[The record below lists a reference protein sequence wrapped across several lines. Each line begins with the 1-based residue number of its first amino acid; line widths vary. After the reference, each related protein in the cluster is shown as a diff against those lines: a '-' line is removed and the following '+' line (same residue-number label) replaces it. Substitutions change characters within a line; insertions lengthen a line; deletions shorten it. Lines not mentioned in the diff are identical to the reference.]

1 MWWLLASPFYSSH
14 TSAAIESV
22 VVFLYLCDRT
32 SNPPFPMKQVIRYI
46 RFPFT
51 FSSQLLQQEFS
62 RLSHQWIRHYNVAHY
77 EGDWSA
83 LPLRSLGGSLTDLLP
98 EAREEK
104 TFEDTVL
111 MDACPY
117 MREVIDSFGCEVMG
131 VRLLKLAPG
140 ALIRE
145 HRDAELSFEHG
156 EARIHVP
163 ILTNE
168 LVEFYIDGERVVMEE
183 GSCWYMNFNLPHR
196 INNGGDTDRV
206 HLVMD
211 LKVNNTL
218 QKRFD
223 AVADEQKKMTNVPDT
238 FSRVEKE
245 NMIASLRMLDTTT
258 AVEMANRMEA
268 ELTKDQ

>member
-1 MWWLLASPFYSSH
+1 M
-14 TSAAIESV
+14 
-22 VVFLYLCDRT
+22 
-32 SNPPFPMKQVIRYI
+32 
-46 RFPFT
+46 
-51 FSSQLLQQEFS
+51 
-62 RLSHQWIRHYNVAHY
+62 
-77 EGDWSA
+77 
-83 LPLRSLGGSLTDLLP
+83 
-98 EAREEK
+98 
-104 TFEDTVL
+104 

-196 INNGGDTDRV
+196 ISNGGATDRV

-211 LKVNNTL
+211 LKVNDTL
-218 QKRFD
+218 QKTFD
-223 AVADEQKKMTNVPDT
+223 AVADERKKMTNVPDA

-245 NMIASLRMLDTTT
+245 NMIASLRMLDTAT

-268 ELTKDQ
+268 ELAKDQ